1 MPAIGERR
9 YRVLR
14 LGDRHAVARGDDD
27 LAGVCE
33 ELGDSLGV
41 DGVDLALVLR
51 RPACARGRGV
61 RAEAAEDD
69 RGEGPVHR
77 LAHDPGQVGAR
88 GAHEGPGGDE
98 QRVAQHEAGGRR
110 RPPGVRV
117 EHGDDDGHVAS
128 ADRGDEVEP
137 ERERDDRHE
146 QERDPRQRGALLD
159 AQEDDHEEGADDE
172 RPEVERVA
180 TRQREGSALDPRG
193 KLEVGDDRARERDAA
208 DEDAEEDLAEVE
220 GAERSSLRAGRDEGV
235 VTDEDGRQSD
245 EGVQHRAELRHPGHL
260 DAARQRDADRRTDE
274 ERDRDEESRGDD
286 ASARPGGQG
295 ERDRRGQRD
304 RHADGAEGVTAPGRL
319 MPGQTGE
326 RHDEQERRDEVR
338 QARPT

>member
-14 LGDRHAVARGDDD
+14 LGDRHAVAGGDDD

-41 DGVDLALVLR
+41 DGGDLALVLR

-88 GAHEGPGGDE
+88 GAHEGPGDDE

-172 RPEVERVA
+172 RPEVEPVA
-180 TRQREGSALDPRG
+180 TRQREGSALD
-193 KLEVGDDRARERDAA
+193 RAE
-208 DEDAEEDLAEVE
+208 
-220 GAERSSLRAGRDEGV
+220 SLRQAMIEPV
-235 VTDEDGRQSD
+235 SVTPPMKTPRKISP
-245 EGVQHRAELRHPGHL
+245 RWKAP
-260 DAARQRDADRRTDE
+260 
-274 ERDRDEESRGDD
+274 
-286 ASARPGGQG
+286 SAR
-295 ERDRRGQRD
+295 
-304 RHADGAEGVTAPGRL
+304 ACALGRL